1 LPEVIAA
8 SSWDS

>member
-8 SSWDS
+8 SPWDS